1 MVHVDSLDVGHV
13 GSPAMVP
20 KSPKG
25 TGDKSDMGGNPIR
38 EMRSLSELP
47 VERHL
52 DFVFRPP
59 PRLTP
64 RESPLL
70 IFGAEPTLAFM
81 ATLE

>member
-1 MVHVDSLDVGHV
+1 M
-13 GSPAMVP
+13 AP

-25 TGDKSDMGGNPIR
+25 TEDKSEMGENSARKMLSLR
-38 EMRSLSELP
+38 ELL
-47 VERHL
+47 VEQHL
-52 DFVFRPP
+52 DFVFQRP

-64 RESPLL
+64 RESSLL

>member
-25 TGDKSDMGGNPIR
+25 TGDKPDMGGNTTR
-38 EMRSLSELP
+38 KMQSLRELP
-47 VERHL
+47 VEQHL
-52 DFVFRPP
+52 GFVFQRL
-59 PRLTP
+59 PRLTQW
-64 RESPLL
+64 ESSLS
-70 IFGAEPTLAFM
+70 ISGAEPTLVFM